1 MSADNKLSTERRNLV
16 DDYLDNLL
24 DRKEQLTSK
33 MAKFEAIINGI
44 EFRLSHIPDQTR
56 DDIVKACDKA
66 EAVVPAELWTIGTYK
81 ELLFLDSNQGGEAP
95 IYD

>member
-16 DDYLDNLL
+16 DDYLDTLL

-66 EAVVPAELWTIGTYK
+66 AYTYAAMASVK
-81 ELLFLDSNQGGEAP
+81 GKLARVDTEITLYEET
-95 IYD
+95 